1 MIKDDFKK
9 EIDALENSLKE
20 VKERISK
27 TDAEKVVLQNTTQDE
42 HNKVL
47 DHHLYNQIDEL
58 VKRIYN
64 IETKDKADS
73 KMGNASVLG
82 LLNELEKSIDFYL

>member
-27 TDAEKVVLQNTTQDE
+27 TDAEKVVLQNTT
-42 HNKVL
+42 
-47 DHHLYNQIDEL
+47 
-58 VKRIYN
+58 
-64 IETKDKADS
+64 
-73 KMGNASVLG
+73 
-82 LLNELEKSIDFYL
+82 